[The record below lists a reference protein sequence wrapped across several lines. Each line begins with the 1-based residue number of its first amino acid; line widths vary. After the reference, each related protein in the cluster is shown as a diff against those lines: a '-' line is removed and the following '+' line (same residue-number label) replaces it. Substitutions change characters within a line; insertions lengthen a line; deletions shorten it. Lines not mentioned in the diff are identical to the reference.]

1 MEFTPEQWAG
11 LKCHADERGLIFL
24 SSPFSLEAVELLD
37 KLNVAA
43 WKVASGEVTN
53 WPMLERMAELKRPFL
68 LSTGMSSPAEINQ
81 LVGWLLQQELT
92 YVLLQCTTAYP
103 CPPEKIGLNLL
114 PLWQQRYGCPVG
126 LSDHSG
132 TIYPSLA
139 AATLGATVL
148 EIHVTMSR
156 EVFGP
161 DVVASITTAELAQLV
176 EGVRFIETMRR
187 HPVDKD
193 AMLAEMQPLRQLFTK
208 SVALRRDLP
217 AGTTLQYSDL
227 TLKKPGTGLMPNQ
240 LSALLGRVLRH
251 DVAANRLLCEEDL
264 ADA

>member
-1 MEFTPEQWAG
+1 MLEIQGRVFSNGHCLIVAEIAQAYDGSLGQAHAYSDAVANAGADAIKFQTHIAAAESTPAEPWRVKFSQQDESRYDYWRRMEFTPEQWAG

-114 PLWQQRYGCPVG
+114 DCGSP
-126 LSDHSG
+126 
-132 TIYPSLA
+132 
-139 AATLGATVL
+139 
-148 EIHVTMSR
+148 
-156 EVFGP
+156 
-161 DVVASITTAELAQLV
+161 
-176 EGVRFIETMRR
+176 RR
-187 HPVDKD
+187 QCAH
-193 AMLAEMQPLRQLFTK
+193 R
-208 SVALRRDLP
+208 
-217 AGTTLQYSDL
+217 
-227 TLKKPGTGLMPNQ
+227 
-240 LSALLGRVLRH
+240 
-251 DVAANRLLCEEDL
+251 C
-264 ADA
+264 